1 MVADT
6 QAVGGGA
13 FMLVSCE
20 QSQRNPIYFLYY
32 VCCRI
37 YSKIKCLK
45 KGYSMQL
52 LLCRL
57 VLENSAFVQ
66 QNKCLN
72 RYFVEIFLKSWF
84 CGPFFTLILTMYT
97 HKLASFF
104 GSMQK
109 RIVSI
114 DCRKVQGGRQEFQI
128 GVPFLSTWAFRPL
141 GFQVFGPLG
150 LQVLGLLVFRSSG
163 LWVFRLSGLSA
174 FGSLGIWTFGFSDLL
189 AFGPMG

>member
-1 MVADT
+1 MVAAT

-45 KGYSMQL
+45 KGCSMQL

-57 VLENSAFVQ
+57 ALKNSAFVR

-84 CGPFFTLILTMYT
+84 CGPFFTLILTMYI

-114 DCRKVQGGRQEFQI
+114 DCRKVQEGRQEFQI

-141 GFQVFGPLG
+141 GFRAFSFQVIRPLG
-150 LQVLGLLVFRSSG
+150 LQAFRPFS
-163 LWVFRLSGLSA
+163 LSA
-174 FGSLGIWTFGFSDLL
+174 FGSLGIWTFGLSDLL

>member
-20 QSQRNPIYFLYY
+20 QSQRNPIYLYY

-57 VLENSAFVQ
+57 ALENSANVR

-84 CGPFFTLILTMYT
+84 CGPFFTLILTMYI